1 MGIKSY
7 ITAMIMGTLVSLT
20 ALCLTLIFINPEN
33 ANTFSLAL
41 FYTSLFLSILGI
53 FSLFGLLMRNLIFKH
68 EIAIHKAKISL
79 RQSFWFASLATI
91 AMVLQ
96 SFRLLKWWNIL
107 LLLGAFLIF
116 EFLFLV
122 DDPNYQV
129 QERKKNDVDRD
140 GPEKR

>member
-79 RQSFWFASLATI
+79 RQSF
-91 AMVLQ
+91 
-96 SFRLLKWWNIL
+96 
-107 LLLGAFLIF
+107 
-116 EFLFLV
+116 
-122 DDPNYQV
+122 
-129 QERKKNDVDRD
+129 
-140 GPEKR
+140 